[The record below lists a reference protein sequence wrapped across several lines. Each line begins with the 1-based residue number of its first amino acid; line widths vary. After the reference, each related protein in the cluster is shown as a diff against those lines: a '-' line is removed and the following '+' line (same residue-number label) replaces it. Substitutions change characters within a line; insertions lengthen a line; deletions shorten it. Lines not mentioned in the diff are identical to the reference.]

1 MKISVAD
8 AGSTATVVLDGRLD
22 IAGADAVA
30 APLAKLA
37 DEKLGLIVDLSRVS
51 FLASVGIRHLMAAAK
66 TLTRRGGRLVLLK
79 PTALVEEMLITTGM
93 NSLIPITR
101 SEREAQAVL
110 TAALQE

>member
-8 AGSTATVVLDGRLD
+8 AGSTATVMLDGKLD

-51 FLASVGIRHLMAAAK
+51 FLASVGMRHLVAAARA
-66 TLTRRGGRLVLLK
+66 LTRRGGRLVLLK
-79 PTALVEEMLITTGM
+79 PTALVEDMLITTGM
-93 NSLIPITR
+93 NSLIPTPR

>member
-30 APLAKLA
+30 LPLAKLA
-37 DEKLGLIVDLSRVS
+37 DEKLGLIVDMSRVS

-79 PTALVEEMLITTGM
+79 PTALVEDMLITTGM
-93 NSLIPITR
+93 NSLIPIAR

>member
-1 MKISVAD
+1 MKISIAD
-8 AGSTATVVLDGRLD
+8 AGSTATVVLDGKLD

-30 APLAKLA
+30 SPLAKLA

-51 FLASVGIRHLMAAAK
+51 FLASVGIRHLVAAAK

-79 PTALVEEMLITTGM
+79 PNDMVEDILITVGM
-93 NSLIPITR
+93 NSLIPIAR

-110 TAALQE
+110 NAALQG

>member
-8 AGSTATVVLDGRLD
+8 TGSTATVVLDGKLD

-30 APLAKLA
+30 SPLAKLA

-51 FLASVGIRHLMAAAK
+51 FMASVGMRHLVAAAK
-66 TLTRRGGRLVLLK
+66 ALTRRGGRLVLLK
-79 PTALVEEMLITTGM
+79 PTDLVEDMLITTGM
-93 NSLIPITR
+93 NSLIPIVR

-110 TAALQE
+110 SAALQE